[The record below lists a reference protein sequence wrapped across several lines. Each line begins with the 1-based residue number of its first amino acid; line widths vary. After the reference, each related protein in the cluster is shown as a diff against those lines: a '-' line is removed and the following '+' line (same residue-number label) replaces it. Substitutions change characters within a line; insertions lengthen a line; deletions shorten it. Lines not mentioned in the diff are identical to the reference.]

1 MKKIICLIM
10 AMLLMGAF
18 LVSCEDNNAQ
28 DTATDDPYANH
39 IAPKYADIDL
49 SDIDSLDGVA
59 ESTEATDYVIIDVK
73 DYGKIV
79 VRLFPD
85 VAPRTVENFKK
96 LVAAKAYD
104 GLIFHRV
111 IDKFMVQGGGYKQG
125 ADITR
130 DEPEDADSIKGEFT
144 QNGFVNNLKHTR
156 GVLSMA
162 RTNVPDSASN
172 QFFICHKT
180 SGVKHLDGAYAAF
193 GYVVYGMDVVDAIA
207 KVSTD
212 SNDQPVK
219 DVVISSVRFATV
231 TVTPPATDSETTT
244 DTDVSTDTAN

>member
-1 MKKIICLIM
+1 MKKLICLIM
-10 AMLLMGAF
+10 AVLMLGLT
-18 LVSCEDNNAQ
+18 LVSCEKDDKGEATENNY
-28 DTATDDPYANH
+28 DSH
-39 IAPKYADIDL
+39 VAPKYSDIDL
-49 SDIDSLDGVA
+49 SEIDSLDGVT
-59 ESTEATDYVIIDVK
+59 ESTEATDYVVIDVK

-85 VAPRTVENFKK
+85 VAPRTVANFKK
-96 LVAAKAYD
+96 LVSEKAYD

-130 DEPEDADSIKGEFT
+130 DDPEDADSIFGEFT
-144 QNGFVNNLKHTR
+144 QNGFINNLKHTR

-162 RTNVPDSASN
+162 RTNVPNSASN

-180 SGVKHLDGAYAAF
+180 SGVKHLDGAYASF
-193 GYVVYGMDVVDAIA
+193 GFVIYGMDIVDDIA
-207 KVSTD
+207 DVNTD

-219 DVVISSVRFATV
+219 DVVINSIRFATV
-231 TVTPPATDSETTT
+231 TATAPSTEANG
-244 DTDVSTDTAN
+244 STDTADTSN

>member
-1 MKKIICLIM
+1 
-10 AMLLMGAF
+10 
-18 LVSCEDNNAQ
+18 
-28 DTATDDPYANH
+28 
-39 IAPKYADIDL
+39 
-49 SDIDSLDGVA
+49 
-59 ESTEATDYVIIDVK
+59 
-73 DYGKIV
+73 
-79 VRLFPD
+79 
-85 VAPRTVENFKK
+85 
-96 LVAAKAYD
+96 
-104 GLIFHRV
+104 
-111 IDKFMVQGGGYKQG
+111 
-125 ADITR
+125 
-130 DEPEDADSIKGEFT
+130 
-144 QNGFVNNLKHTR
+144 
-156 GVLSMA
+156 MA

-244 DTDVSTDTAN
+244 DTAN